1 MNVKYKIPQLF
12 LAAAL
17 ICSVASG
24 IGCRTTNTYSRAD
37 SAPEKNVI
45 DDKRVVW
52 DPLLGFRAQVLEII
66 ESETDSGFPKVQVE
80 IRNNGFLRKRFEYRF
95 EWFDES
101 GIQVESSSSA
111 YKVQE
116 ILGRERVYISGTAPT
131 RDVKDFKLKLI
142 RTRR

>member
-1 MNVKYKIPQLF
+1 MKIKHIATRL
-12 LAAAL
+12 LVSAAL
-17 ICSVASG
+17 ISLMPLG
-24 IGCRTTNTYSRAD
+24 NGCRTTNTYSRAD
-37 SAPEKNVI
+37 SAPEKNVV
-45 DDKRVVW
+45 DDKRIIW

-66 ESETDSGFPKVQVE
+66 ESETASGFPKVQVE
-80 IRNNGFLRKRFEYRF
+80 IRNNGFFRKRFEYRF

-101 GIQVESSSSA
+101 GIQVESSSRA
-111 YKVQE
+111 YQVQE